1 MRIHVINPNSTAAM
15 TRTIADAARAAASP
29 GTDIDAET
37 GMGTP
42 PSIEGYR
49 DEAMAVPALLAA
61 ILRAEARGA
70 DAHVIAC
77 FDDPGLAAAREVA
90 TGPVIGI
97 CQAALQ
103 VAMTIS
109 TRFSVITTLPRSVPV
124 IEDLVA
130 AYGAAH
136 RCRRVRAVD
145 MPVLALE
152 ADPASARAR
161 LFEETRLAMD
171 EDRAEAVVLG
181 CAGMTDLCDWLSQ
194 SAGIPVI
201 DGVTAATRLAE
212 ALAGAGYRTSKAGA
226 YAYPRDKSADMIAGA
241 A

>member
-171 EDRAEAVVLG
+171 EDRAEAIVLG

-194 SAGIPVI
+194 TAGIPVI